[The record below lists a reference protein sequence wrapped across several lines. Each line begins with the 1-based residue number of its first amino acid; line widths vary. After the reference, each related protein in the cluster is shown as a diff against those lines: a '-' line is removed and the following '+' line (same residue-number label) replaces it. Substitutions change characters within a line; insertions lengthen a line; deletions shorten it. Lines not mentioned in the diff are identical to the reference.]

1 MDKTMQENEE
11 AVNLS
16 EKLFSRVRKVEETST
31 ISNSAQELEDVAG
44 EQVLIEGQLSK
55 AWYRVVRSSFWIW
68 QGADPI
74 ELEDVLSHIAT
85 GVGERSRPELLDTL
99 QGYVPGNWIF
109 EFSQLAGQYLKQGKA
124 KEQEGHLA
132 AAKHCYLR
140 AARYYS
146 IASYPHLKGDELSE
160 QAQVLG
166 NMAYRDAGRL
176 FPVPLKELKIPF
188 RDKEITGYLHLPH
201 EDHPVPVVMVSGS
214 IDSLQIDF
222 NRLFEQYLAPCGIGM
237 LTLDMPGIGY
247 SSNFPLVQDTSRLHQ
262 AALHYLCQEV
272 PWVDNQRIG
281 MVGLRLGG
289 NVAARLA
296 YLEPAHMKAVV
307 CIGPGLNQF
316 FVDPALFNQAPPMLR
331 ASLANR
337 LGADATN
344 WNELQ
349 PQCQIFSLKRQG
361 LVGVTRTRVPILSIG
376 HRRDFI
382 CPESDIR
389 TLASSSYYG
398 KALVLDKLPVMQVFD
413 RALTEACDWLKLHFN
428 I

>member
-1 MDKTMQENEE
+1 MLDNEE
-11 AVNLS
+11 LNLS
-16 EKLFSRVRKVEETST
+16 EKLFSRDRKVQETST
-31 ISNSAQELEDVAG
+31 IFNSAESLDPSQC
-44 EQVLIEGQLSK
+44 EQVLIEGICSS
-55 AWYRVVRSSFWIW
+55 AWYRILRRSFWIW

-74 ELEDVLSHIAT
+74 ELEDILSHVAT
-85 GVGERSRPELLDTL
+85 GQGERSRPDKLDTL

-109 EFSQLAGQYLKQGKA
+109 EFSQLASHYHKQGKA
-124 KEQEGHLA
+124 KEQEGSLPA
-132 AAKHCYLR
+132 ARHCYLR

-146 IASYPHLKGDELSE
+146 IASYPHLKGDELAE

-166 NMAYRDAGRL
+166 NVAYRDAGRL
-176 FPVPLKELKIPF
+176 MPVPLKELKIPF
-188 RDKEITGYLHLPH
+188 RDKEISGYLHLPH
-201 EDHPVPVVMVSGS
+201 DDKPMPVVMVSGS

-222 NRLFEQYLAPCGIGM
+222 YRLYEQYLAPNGIGM

-247 SSNFPLVQDTSRLHQ
+247 SSQFPLVQDTSRLHQ
-262 AALHYLCQEV
+262 AALHYLREQV

-281 MVGLRLGG
+281 MVGIRLGG

-296 YLEPAHMKAVV
+296 YLEPAHLKAVA

-316 FVDPALFNQAPPMLR
+316 FTDPQLFNQAPPMLR

-337 LGADATN
+337 LGADAAH
-344 WNELQ
+344 WDELQ
-349 PQCQIFSLKRQG
+349 PQYQIFSLKRQG

-389 TLASSSYYG
+389 TLASTSHYG
-398 KALVLDKLPVMQVFD
+398 KALVLDNLPVMEVFD
-413 RALTEACDWLKLHFN
+413 RALSETGEWLKLHFN

>member
-1 MDKTMQENEE
+1 MQDNEE
-11 AVNLS
+11 LNLS
-16 EKLFSRVRKVEETST
+16 EKLFSRVRKVQETST
-31 ISNSAQELEDVAG
+31 ISNSAESLDPNQC
-44 EQVLIEGQLSK
+44 EQVLIEGVCSS
-55 AWYRVVRSSFWIW
+55 AWYRILRRAFWIW

-74 ELEDVLSHIAT
+74 ELEEILSHIAT
-85 GVGERSRPELLDTL
+85 GEGERSRPDKLDTL
-99 QGYVPGNWIF
+99 QGYVPGNWIY
-109 EFSQLAGQYLKQGKA
+109 EFSQLASHYQKQGKS
-124 KEQEGHLA
+124 KEQEGSLA
-132 AAKHCYLR
+132 AARHCYMR

-146 IASYPHLKGDELSE
+146 MASYPHLKGDELAE
-160 QAQVLG
+160 QAQLLG

-176 FPVPLKELKIPF
+176 MPVPLKELKIPF
-188 RDKEITGYLHLPH
+188 REKEICGYLHLPR
-201 EDHPVPVVMVSGS
+201 DDKPMPIVMVSGS

-222 NRLFEQYLAPCGIGM
+222 YRLYEEYLAPHGIGM

-247 SSNFPLVQDTSRLHQ
+247 SSQFPLVQDTSRLHQ
-262 AALHYLCQEV
+262 AALHYLCEQV

-281 MVGLRLGG
+281 MVGIRLGG

-296 YLEPAHMKAVV
+296 YLEPGHLKAAV

-316 FVDPALFNQAPPMLR
+316 FTDPQLFNQASPMLR

-337 LGADATN
+337 LGADAAH
-344 WNELQ
+344 WEELQ
-349 PQCQIFSLKRQG
+349 PQYQIFSLKRQG

-389 TLASSSYYG
+389 TLASSSHYG
-398 KALVLDKLPVMQVFD
+398 KALVLDKLPMMEVFD
-413 RALTEACDWLKLHFN
+413 RAMSETGEWLKLHFN